1 MAFKMKGSP
10 HKRGTIEGT
19 SAYKATQAIIDAAA
33 GAYARPVVDVSK
45 MVESISETGKGTSD
59 LSNNDDI
66 DTQLEKLK
74 KRYENGEID
83 EATYKRKKKELENK
97 RK

>member
-1 MAFKMKGSP
+1 MAYKMKGSP

-33 GAYARPVVDVSK
+33 GAYARPAIDASK
-45 MVESISETGKGTSD
+45 MVESISEISEDISD
-59 LSNNDDI
+59 ISTDNSI
-66 DTQLEKLK
+66 DSQLKKLK
-74 KRYENGEID
+74 EQYDNGDID
-83 EATYKRKKKELENK
+83 EATYKKRKKALENK